1 MSQPSKRTSMALAYL
16 IVVSALFQAA
26 LAASWSD
33 TFTSYNSNLWSQSS
47 DIEHCSDGACFE
59 ARPDHLLYG
68 ASGLTTVMDQHPCNE
83 TKAGCCI
90 GGKCASYAAGHLRSA
105 DSYTYG
111 HWSVV
116 ARIAHAPAGGP
127 TPSNAFT
134 CFGAYVAAPAHNE
147 ISMCWEG
154 TSQST
159 LGAAYWYSNAEHKT
173 DIDLGF
179 DASQD
184 FHTYEVDWSPT
195 TIVWSVDGKAL
206 HTDNGK
212 AKSTIPWEA
221 MEFAIITR
229 PRSQP
234 YEGDAESQFKLFNFT
249 STYSGPLAA

>member
-1 MSQPSKRTSMALAYL
+1 MRSARSAMKRDSQILQFHPVLMQIDQGYLKRPASEMDREDFCR
-16 IVVSALFQAA
+16 V
-26 LAASWSD
+26 LAAI
-33 TFTSYNSNLWSQSS
+33 L
-47 DIEHCSDGACFE
+47 
-59 ARPDHLLYG
+59 
-68 ASGLTTVMDQHPCNE
+68 
-83 TKAGCCI
+83 
-90 GGKCASYAAGHLRSA
+90 
-105 DSYTYG
+105 
-111 HWSVV
+111 
-116 ARIAHAPAGGP
+116 
-127 TPSNAFT
+127 PSLQP
-134 CFGAYVAAPAHNE
+134 YE

-249 STYSGPLAA
+249 STYSGPRAA